1 MNVNDILL
9 LCEEISEEKV
19 LSLESNNIFQ
29 IIATHFLFD
38 IVQILEILRKRV
50 KKKVLKTMVKFKNN
64 IYTIKD

>member
-1 MNVNDILL
+1 MNVNDILS
-9 LCEEISEEKV
+9 LCEENSEEKV

-50 KKKVLKTMVKFKNN
+50 KKKYLKLW
-64 IYTIKD
+64 